1 MTRRLVSAVPVLV
14 SSLVLFSS
22 RVAAADEGRDPAD
35 RTESAYFLVTSEG
48 VGADALPL
56 KESRA
61 DIQVAGVIAQVR
73 VTQVYRNQG
82 AQPLE
87 AVYVF
92 PGSTRAAVSALR
104 MKIGDRTIEADIKER
119 EAARQSYEAAREEG
133 RTASLLEQQRPNV
146 FQMSVANI
154 LPGDTVDV
162 ELTYSELLVP
172 TEGVYELVYPAV
184 VGPRF
189 TGEQP
194 RAESWTQNPYLAE
207 GAPEPYRYRLAVSL
221 HAGMPIQEIASP
233 SHEVTPRF
241 TGADTAQL
249 ALGAPGDG
257 NRDFVLRYRLRGG
270 AIQTGLLRFEGR
282 DERFFLL
289 MMQPP
294 ARVMP
299 EKIPPREYVFIV
311 DVSGSMTGFPLNV
324 SRQLIGDL
332 LRGLRPSDR
341 FNLLFFSGGSYQM
354 SDESVTASP
363 EHIARALRVLAQVQA
378 GGGTELLG
386 ALRKALAMPSS
397 EGTSRTFVAIT
408 DGFVSVEAEAFE
420 LVRKNLGRANFFAF
434 GIGTSV
440 NRHLIE
446 GLARAGMGESFV
458 VLNPGE
464 APREA
469 ARFRKM
475 IEAPVLAGVHVDYA
489 GIDAYDVDP
498 PAVPDLLAERP
509 LVIVG
514 KYRGDGRGAVTVR
527 GTAGDGPF
535 ERKLDGGATAADPG
549 LGALVHLWA
558 RRRVAELYD
567 REAFG
572 GGAQRDQIVAL
583 GVRYH
588 LLTQYTSFV
597 AVDTVRRARGGDLV
611 TVRQPLP
618 LPQGVSRLAV
628 ESAGSPAPAPA
639 SIHEGRKYLESE
651 DEQDELESRHRSPL
665 SWHDIAAVPGRASFV
680 DNETDVRSAAVSAF
694 TVPPFMLEVGHRVQ
708 VDDQGSASLSVPTL
722 VRLGLPADIEAR
734 LATSVLTIDSV
745 GAHRPDLTAGVKAEI
760 VGGRRAALG
769 LLGEMRFDFDDQTDL
784 RREARLGLL
793 GDLIFS
799 PRMALRTN
807 ASLLYLDGVTQK
819 RLAFGYAGELSAL
832 AARRWLVFMGS
843 AGVVAD
849 RTAVSLEA
857 GTTVAVTRSVLV
869 GVAGSVGL
877 TDAAENRSAALIL
890 RWRL

>member
-1 MTRRLVSAVPVLV
+1 MKRRPLLFVRVVVSLP
-14 SSLVLFSS
+14 VLFSS
-22 RVAAADEGRDPAD
+22 LVAAADVAPVPAD

-48 VGADALPL
+48 GGADALPL

-61 DIQVAGVIAQVR
+61 EIHVAGVIAQVR

-82 AQPLE
+82 TRPLE

-104 MKIGDRTIEADIKER
+104 MKIGDRTIEAEVKER
-119 EAARQSYEAAREEG
+119 EAARQTYEAAKEDG
-133 RTASLLEQQRPNV
+133 RTASLLEQHRPNV

-172 TEGVYELVYPAV
+172 TDGVYELVYPAV

-189 TGEQP
+189 TGEST
-194 RAESWTQNPYLAE
+194 RSESWTKNPHLGE
-207 GAPEPYRYRLAVSL
+207 GAPEPYRYKLAVSL

-233 SHEVTPRF
+233 SHKVAPRF
-241 TGADTAQL
+241 TGHDSAEL

-270 AIQTGLLRFEGR
+270 AIQTGLLRFENR

-294 ARVMP
+294 ARVAP
-299 EKIPPREYVFIV
+299 QNIPPREYVFIV
-311 DVSGSMTGFPLNV
+311 DVSGSMHGFPLDV
-324 SRQLIGDL
+324 SKQLIGDL
-332 LRGLRPSDR
+332 LRGLRPTDR
-341 FNLLFFSGGSYQM
+341 FNILFFSGGSYQM
-354 SDESVTASP
+354 SDKSVAASP
-363 EHIARALRVLAQVQA
+363 ENVARALRVLAGMQG

-386 ALRKALAMPSS
+386 ALRKALAMRSE

-408 DGFVSVEAEAFE
+408 DGYVSVETEAFE
-420 LVRKNLGRANFFAF
+420 LVRNNLGKANFFAF
-434 GIGTSV
+434 GIGSSV
-440 NRHLIE
+440 NRHLID

-475 IEAPVLAGVHVDYA
+475 IEAPVLTGIRIDYA
-489 GIDAYDVDP
+489 GLRAYDVDP

-514 KYRGDGRGAVTVR
+514 KYKGDGRGTVTVR
-527 GTAGDGPF
+527 GAAGGGPF
-535 ERKLDGGATAADPG
+535 EAKLGAGAAADPG

-558 RRRVAELYD
+558 RRRVATLSD
-567 REAFG
+567 RQAYG
-572 GGAQRDQIVAL
+572 GGEQREPIVAL

-597 AVDTVRRARGGDLV
+597 AVDTVRRRGSNDLV

-618 LPQGVSRLAV
+618 LPEGVTRLAV
-628 ESAGSPAPAPA
+628 ESGAEGGPAFTAPP
-639 SIHEGRKYLESE
+639 SGRHYLQSEESGL
-651 DEQDELESRHRSPL
+651 D
-665 SWHDIAAVPGRASFV
+665 WHDIVAVPRKSWLA
-680 DNETDVRSAAVSAF
+680 DNETDVRSAAASAQSVEPF
-694 TVPPFMLEVGHRVQ
+694 TLELGHRVQ
-708 VDDQGSASLSVPTL
+708 VADPGATTLSLPTL
-722 VRLGLPADIEAR
+722 LRLGIPGRLELR
-734 LATSVLTIDSV
+734 LATSLLTVDGD
-745 GAHRPDLTAGVKAEI
+745 GARRPDLTPGVKLQFVEA
-760 VGGRRAALG
+760 RRVALG
-769 LLGEMRFDFDDQTDL
+769 LLAEVRFDFDDQTDA
-784 RREARLGLL
+784 RRDTRLGLL
-793 GDLIFS
+793 GDLRFL
-799 PRMALRTN
+799 RRLTLRTN
-807 ASLLYLDGVTQK
+807 ASLLYLSGVT
-819 RLAFGYAGELSAL
+819 RSRYGFGYAGELSAL
-832 AARRWLVFMGS
+832 VDPHWLLFVGS
-843 AGVVAD
+843 SGLVAD
-849 RTAVSLEA
+849 QTAVRLEA
-857 GTTVAVTRSVLV
+857 GTTLAVTRSLLI
-869 GVAGSVGL
+869 GIAGSAGL
-877 TDAAENRSAALIL
+877 TEAAENFGAALIL

>member
-1 MTRRLVSAVPVLV
+1 LFVQALVSLP
-14 SSLVLFSS
+14 VLFSS
-22 RVAAADEGRDPAD
+22 LVAAADVARDPAD
-35 RTESAYFLVTSEG
+35 RTESAYFVVTSEG
-48 VGADALPL
+48 VGADSLPL

-82 AQPLE
+82 LQPLE
-87 AVYVF
+87 AIYVF

-104 MKIGDRTIEADIKER
+104 MKIGDRTIEAEIKER
-119 EAARQSYEAAREEG
+119 EAARQSYEAAKEDG

-146 FQMSVANI
+146 FQTSVANI
-154 LPGDTVDV
+154 LPGDTVEV

-172 TEGVYELVYPAV
+172 TDGVYELVYPAV

-194 RAESWTQNPYLAE
+194 KTETWTQNPYLSE
-207 GAPEPYRYRLAVSL
+207 GAPEPYRYQLAVGL

-233 SHEVTPRF
+233 SHKVTPRF
-241 TGADTAQL
+241 TGADTAEL

-270 AIQTGLLRFEGR
+270 AIQTGLLRFESR

-294 ARVMP
+294 ARVAP
-299 EKIPPREYVFIV
+299 QNIPPREYVFIV
-311 DVSGSMTGFPLNV
+311 DVSGSMTGFPLEV

-354 SDESVTASP
+354 SDGSVTASP

-434 GIGTSV
+434 GIGSSV

-475 IEAPVLAGVHVDYA
+475 IEAPVLTGIHVDYA

-498 PAVPDLLAERP
+498 PVVPDLLAERP

-514 KYRGDGRGAVTVR
+514 KYRGDGRGTVTVR
-527 GTAGDGPF
+527 GTAGEGSF
-535 ERKLDGGATAADPG
+535 ERKLDGAGAAANPG

-558 RRRVAELYD
+558 RRRVAELGD
-567 REAFG
+567 REDFG

-597 AVDTVRRARGGDLV
+597 AVDTIRRRQGGDLV

-618 LPQGVSRLAV
+618 LPEGVSRQAV
-628 ESAGSPAPAPA
+628 ETLAAAPAVRMHLM
-639 SIHEGRKYLESE
+639 SKRGYEDQGLESE
-651 DEQDELESRHRSPL
+651 SEL
-665 SWHDIAAVPGRASFV
+665 SWQDIVAVPRRATFI
-680 DNETDVRSAAVSAF
+680 DNETDVRSAAVSALTVAPF
-694 TVPPFMLEVGHRVQ
+694 TLEVGHRVQ
-708 VDDQGSASLSVPTL
+708 VDDQGSTSLSVPTL
-722 VRLGLPADIEAR
+722 VRLGLPAGLEAR
-734 LATSVLTIDSV
+734 LATSVLTIDS
-745 GAHRPDLTAGVKAEI
+745 GGTHRPDLTAGAKAQLVE
-760 VGGRRAALG
+760 GPRAALG
-769 LLGEMRFDFDDQTDL
+769 LLGDVRFDFDDQTDL

-793 GDLIFS
+793 GDVVLL
-799 PRMALRTN
+799 PRLALRTN
-807 ASLLYLDGVTQK
+807 ASLLYLDRVSQS
-819 RLAFGYAGELSAL
+819 RFAFGYAGELAAL
-832 AARRWLVFMGS
+832 AARRWLLFVGS
-843 AGVVAD
+843 SGVVAD
-849 RTAVSLEA
+849 RTAVSLEG
-857 GTTVAVTRSVLV
+857 GTTVAMTRAVLI
-869 GVAGSVGL
+869 GITGSIGL
-877 TDAAENRSAALIL
+877 TDAAENRGAALIL

>member
-1 MTRRLVSAVPVLV
+1 MVLLPVLCA
-14 SSLVLFSS
+14 SLSAMAEERPVP
-22 RVAAADEGRDPAD
+22 DD
-35 RTESAYFLVTSEG
+35 RTQSAYFVVTSEG
-48 VGADALPL
+48 AGADTLPL

-82 AQPLE
+82 SRPIE

-104 MKIGDRTIEADIKER
+104 MKIGDRTIEADVKER
-119 EAARQSYEAAREEG
+119 EAARASYEAAKEDG
-133 RTASLLEQQRPNV
+133 RTASLLEQHRPNV

-172 TEGVYELVYPAV
+172 TDGVYELIYPAV

-189 TGEQP
+189 TGEST
-194 RAESWTQNPYLAE
+194 RSESWTQNPYLGE
-207 GAPEPYRYRLAVSL
+207 GAPEPYRYQLAVNL

-233 SHEVTPRF
+233 SHKVAPRF
-241 TGADTAQL
+241 TGQDAAEI

-270 AIQTGLLRFEGR
+270 AIQTGLLRFDNR

-294 ARVMP
+294 ARVAP
-299 EKIPPREYVFIV
+299 RNIPPREYVFIV
-311 DVSGSMTGFPLNV
+311 DVSGSMSGFPLDV
-324 SRQLIGDL
+324 SKQLIGDL
-332 LRGLRPSDR
+332 LRGLRPTDR

-354 SDESVTASP
+354 SEESVTASP
-363 EHIARALRVLAQVQA
+363 ENIARAVRVLADVRA

-386 ALRKALAMPSS
+386 ALRKALAMRSF

-408 DGFVSVEAEAFE
+408 DGFVSVESEAFE
-420 LVRKNLGRANFFAF
+420 LVRQNLGRANFFAF
-434 GIGTSV
+434 GIGSSV

-458 VLNPGE
+458 VLHQGE

-475 IEAPVLAGVHVDYA
+475 IESPVLTGIRLDYA
-489 GIDAYDVDP
+489 GMDAYDVDP
-498 PAVPDLLAERP
+498 TAIPDLLAERP

-514 KYRGDGRGAVTVR
+514 KYRGDGRGTVTVR
-527 GTAGDGPF
+527 GTSGDGPF
-535 ERKLDGGATAADPG
+535 ESRLQGAAAADPG

-558 RRRVAELYD
+558 RRRVAELGD
-567 REAFG
+567 RETFG
-572 GGAQRDQIVAL
+572 GGAQHDQIVGL

-597 AVDTVRRARGGDLV
+597 AVDTIRRRGSADLV

-618 LPQGVSRLAV
+618 LPEGVTRMAV
-628 ESAGSPAPAPA
+628 AETGYAPQPIMHKLGRSGAD
-639 SIHEGRKYLESE
+639 EG
-651 DEQDELESRHRSPL
+651 L
-665 SWHDIAAVPGRASFV
+665 SWEDIVVVPRQSGFA
-680 DNETDVRSAAVSAF
+680 DNETDVRSAAVSAL
-694 TVPPFMLEVGHRVQ
+694 TVRPMTLEIGSRVQ
-708 VDDQGSASLSVPTL
+708 VADQGATTLSMPTL
-722 VRLGLPADIEAR
+722 LRLGLPASLEAR
-734 LATSVLTIDSV
+734 LATSVLTVDND
-745 GAHRPDLTAGVKAEI
+745 GAHRPDLAVGIKANFIEA
-760 VGGRRAALG
+760 RPASLG
-769 LLGEMRFDFDDQTDL
+769 LLGEMRFDFDDKTDA
-784 RREARLGLL
+784 RRDARLGLL
-793 GDLIFS
+793 GDLFFT
-799 PRMALRTN
+799 RRLTLRTN
-807 ASLLYLDGVTQK
+807 ASLLYLTGVTRSQY
-819 RLAFGYAGELSAL
+819 AFGYAGELSTL
-832 AARRWLVFMGS
+832 VTGRWLLFFGS
-843 AGVVAD
+843 SGTVAD
-849 RTAVSLEA
+849 QTAVRLEA
-857 GTTVAVTRSVLV
+857 GTTLSLTRSLLV
-869 GVAGSVGL
+869 GVATTAGL
-877 TDAAENRSAALIL
+877 TDAAEKGSGALIL